1 MRKISIII
9 PALNEADHIETCL
22 SGLQGLRNGGHEV
35 IVVDGGS
42 TDNTQKLAM
51 PLVDKILQHEKG
63 RARQMNAG
71 AGVASG
77 DILLFLH
84 TDTCLPQN
92 IDKHIL
98 ACIKESENCWGYF
111 NVRLSGAHWLFRV
124 IEWCMNLRS
133 RITGIVTGDQAMF
146 MTRLLYKHVKGFDEI
161 ELMEDIAMS
170 SKLNRIV
177 KPVCLKQRVITSSRR
192 WERNGIVHTIFK
204 MWRLR
209 LAYYLGADP
218 VSLARQYD

>member
-1 MRKISIII
+1 VRKISIII

-63 RARQMNAG
+63 RARQMSAG
-71 AGVASG
+71 AKSASG
-77 DILLFLH
+77 DIFLFLH
-84 TDTCLPQN
+84 ADTCLPEN
-92 IDKHIL
+92 ADEHML
-98 ACIKESENCWGYF
+98 ACIKESEYCWGYF
-111 NVRLSGAHWLFRV
+111 NVQLSGTHWLFRM
-124 IEWCMNLRS
+124 IERCMNLRS
-133 RITGIVTGDQAMF
+133 RMTGIATGDQAIF
-146 MTRLLYKHVKGFDEI
+146 MTRWIYEEVGGFGEI
-161 ELMEDIAMS
+161 ALMEDIVMS
-170 SKLNRIV
+170 GKLCRII
-177 KPVCLKQRVITSSRR
+177 KPVCLRQKVITSSRR